1 MNEYVIMY
9 NEIGHKG
16 ELLYDYETIQGKN
29 PKDALKKH
37 FGLNFKRVTGE
48 NRRYAEV
55 ILMKGFYDPLTNN
68 IVYSGSRAT
77 QLCYSRV

>member
-55 ILMKGFYDPLTNN
+55 ILMKGFYDHLTNN
-68 IVYSGSRAT
+68 IVYSGRAA